1 MDFIDIDNAEEAT
14 RQWWLKQY
22 GTPLPEEVKGW
33 LKLMSRKEVQRA
45 RVAEHFLDDA
55 TLRKVQD
62 SRRLSQTKL
71 ANVEA
76 ALDNVRQQMD
86 RTRRLIRLN
95 AELKMHQA
103 SLYEINKRAASVQTE
118 RKELERFETFE
129 AINGQYQRIRTIEQD
144 ISQFRQQAGQVGLSI
159 DENQRLYDEAEKA
172 MTLEQQKTVDAE
184 KATMQAA
191 LTMAEGEQLTANIE
205 TMQAAAKNI
214 EGLTT
219 ELRSRLEM
227 AIQAQKDI
235 QQELSD
241 TQRQLAGLKQ
251 ERQSMESHKNMLEH
265 GENIQTLLDEL
276 QRVDEKRTQLQNE
289 LRQATARQN
298 ERNEQLAKL
307 FTESQAL
314 EATTQTTRE
323 ELAAHRRSIAGQDS
337 YTLQQRAMDLRG
349 RKLMLE
355 TGLSLWKSIAE
366 GYNQIEHK
374 EQLITSLR
382 QRIEQLNRNIDQL
395 QIRVKQVERQLDEK
409 NYHWTLSKSQNV
421 IELRGDL
428 QEGIPCTVCGATHH
442 PWHSETIVEQNAL
455 IASMKADVVALRTE
469 LRTKGDQLHDMQL
482 ELTAT
487 QGQLEAETDNM
498 RTLQERQKKDTD
510 EWRTFSQLDRSFA
523 DCTPATNREARK
535 SMMQQLIEKT
545 TLDSEEAQKT
555 LDAFNYHLNAISS
568 LGNEIQQKQQQA
580 SDLAVRL
587 NEVNTACQVMAG
599 QVERLTQ
606 RLSDTTQD
614 FSRRYDRLDK
624 LMSIPDWLRSWK
636 QSAEGLKLRIQGMM
650 DQWNSNCNDIS
661 LKQSQLEQLQ
671 IKLEMVENSIQ
682 QAKADINMQEQLTEK
697 AKDTISKWENAIE
710 KLLSGEQAKD
720 LFNRYREMLAAQ
732 QSLWQKS
739 RERTNEQLQTLLDLR
754 AQQQIHNENIQL
766 SSQRLAN
773 ERLGL
778 DLWMGRYNA
787 THPPVQISELDRV
800 LADGKDWNELRRQ
813 VRDII
818 LEQATTQAKVDSIKA
833 EIIELQAEGTR
844 IDTDNGQQEQE
855 LLHQQQDTLEAQRQE
870 ILQQIAHFEEQL
882 KAHDAVRSLK
892 E

>member
-14 RQWWLKQY
+14 RQWWLQQY

-251 ERQSMESHKNMLEH
+251 ERQSMESHKNMLTH

-409 NYHWTLSKSQNV
+409 NYHWTLFKSQ
-421 IELRGDL
+421 
-428 QEGIPCTVCGATHH
+428 
-442 PWHSETIVEQNAL
+442 AL
-455 IASMKADVVALRTE
+455 I
-469 LRTKGDQLHDMQL
+469 
-482 ELTAT
+482 
-487 QGQLEAETDNM
+487 
-498 RTLQERQKKDTD
+498 
-510 EWRTFSQLDRSFA
+510 
-523 DCTPATNREARK
+523 
-535 SMMQQLIEKT
+535 I
-545 TLDSEEAQKT
+545 AQSPSPKM
-555 LDAFNYHLNAISS
+555 IS
-568 LGNEIQQKQQQA
+568 GVKI
-580 SDLAVRL
+580 
-587 NEVNTACQVMAG
+587 
-599 QVERLTQ
+599 
-606 RLSDTTQD
+606 
-614 FSRRYDRLDK
+614 
-624 LMSIPDWLRSWK
+624 
-636 QSAEGLKLRIQGMM
+636 
-650 DQWNSNCNDIS
+650 
-661 LKQSQLEQLQ
+661 
-671 IKLEMVENSIQ
+671 
-682 QAKADINMQEQLTEK
+682 
-697 AKDTISKWENAIE
+697 
-710 KLLSGEQAKD
+710 
-720 LFNRYREMLAAQ
+720 
-732 QSLWQKS
+732 
-739 RERTNEQLQTLLDLR
+739 
-754 AQQQIHNENIQL
+754 
-766 SSQRLAN
+766 
-773 ERLGL
+773 
-778 DLWMGRYNA
+778 
-787 THPPVQISELDRV
+787 
-800 LADGKDWNELRRQ
+800 
-813 VRDII
+813 
-818 LEQATTQAKVDSIKA
+818 ATTA
-833 EIIELQAEGTR
+833 
-844 IDTDNGQQEQE
+844 
-855 LLHQQQDTLEAQRQE
+855 
-870 ILQQIAHFEEQL
+870 
-882 KAHDAVRSLK
+882 
-892 E
+892 